1 MLKKCYALKCQQ
13 ESDVVVV
20 ACVRDLVDYE
30 KKRAEERA
38 AAAEQWR
45 QKESARAKQVGA
57 AESA

>member
-1 MLKKCYALKCQQ
+1 M
-13 ESDVVVV
+13 VV

-45 QKESARAKQVGA
+45 QKESARAKQVRRRAHDG
-57 AESA
+57 EGR